1 MFADVEIIS
10 NNTYKFQLFTYS
22 VPKNLS
28 NKIDIGSIVSVNF
41 RNRKKTAVVVN
52 IHNKDLKIKTL
63 KPVEKIISKLDQ
75 DQLLFLKHVA
85 VSYYLNIGFLIF
97 NLYKDMNFKLD
108 RKIKNSSLSIYNNTE
123 IDKVLSTNSKNIIFT
138 PSLKATKNLYKNLSE
153 KGIKINFYQ
162 KTGGKDE
169 IQNALSTV
177 NKFNN
182 CILLANNFMKIKPQS
197 TSNYHFFDTN
207 DYSYNLPKFNSL
219 NIIELSV
226 LKNKYFGG
234 NYHYYNEYPSLNY
247 FNKIK
252 NYKTPDL
259 SNVEIYHGNSLQD
272 CIELFKTK
280 HTDKNLKLF
289 FHDEILNELLYEY
302 KAVKSENDLYDLNL
316 LVNPTI
322 SFKGKLNSERL
333 IFLLRQIERSKRNNS
348 LTIILTTKN
357 INLKESLKNSN
368 ITKWSKEELV
378 SRNKWGPN
386 LNHKVFKFS
395 SDSIIKY
402 ESEYILGPKKV
413 DNSYEYEIN
422 INLSKDTNYNEITNM
437 YSKLLQYEPRK
448 VISI

>member
-63 KPVEKIISKLDQ
+63 KPVEMIISKLDQ
-75 DQLLFLKHVA
+75 DQLLFLKHIA

-108 RKIKNSSLSIYNNTE
+108 RRIKNSSLSIYNNTE
-123 IDKVLSTNSKNIIFT
+123 IDKVLSTKSKNIIFT

-162 KTGGKDE
+162 KTGGKEE

-182 CILLANNFMKIKPQS
+182 CILLANNYMKIKPQP

-280 HTDKNLKLF
+280 HIDKNLKLF
-289 FHDEILNELLYEY
+289 FHDENLNELLNDY
-302 KAVKSENDLYDLNL
+302 KTVKSENDLYDLNL

-333 IFLLRQIERSKRNNS
+333 IFLLRQIEKSNRNNS

-368 ITKWSKEELV
+368 VTKWTKQELV

-402 ESEYILGPKKV
+402 ENKYILGPKKV
-413 DNSYEYEIN
+413 DNLYEYEIN

-448 VISI
+448 VTSI